1 MMKGSPKTNVKV
13 MNATPIIGKTFVMK
27 RVSLWTLCVSILAF
41 VGKCSACTRRN
52 MKEIEDRSSSSTSAV
67 PVLRSLL
74 FQDYYY
80 KEGVN
85 YGDYNDVYWAPS
97 TYLLTAD
104 SFEYQ
109 ENGEEPASI
118 ANALEYM
125 IGGDP
130 GWLDLGWLEEIE
142 PDWPQAYHSIE
153 VEWTSDSGA
162 DLRFY
167 AYFYSDDGS
176 TWYSDEARTR
186 MKTGEDWISFEDPDF
201 KIGGNMG
208 ECFHMDKLDVTNGN
222 GDTLTFVNL
231 DLAPFAHSSRWE
243 NPLDPL
249 WCVNGALLTL
259 DSDQLEAQKS
269 AFLTFVAESNFI
281 KKEQMFEDEVHRLV
295 LLGLSDTQKEVTFCW
310 IQENTVEGMYLDN
323 GNRCT
328 YTFTTEECEAIL
340 NNSLGKSPSTPNP
353 VPAQHAKSIKSPKV
367 AKLPKVSKSPKSS
380 WSYKSPKV
388 KEPKNAKSAK
398 LRR

>member
-1 MMKGSPKTNVKV
+1 
-13 MNATPIIGKTFVMK
+13 
-27 RVSLWTLCVSILAF
+27 
-41 VGKCSACTRRN
+41 
-52 MKEIEDRSSSSTSAV
+52 MKEIEDRTSFSV

-74 FQDYYY
+74 FQDYYN
-80 KEGVN
+80 EGVN
-85 YGDYNDVYWAPS
+85 YGDYNDVYWASS

-118 ANALEYM
+118 ANALEYV

-130 GWLDLGWLEEIE
+130 GWLEEIDPE
-142 PDWPQAYHSIE
+142 WPQAYHSIE
-153 VEWTSDSGA
+153 VEWTPDSGA

-186 MKTGEDWISFEDPDF
+186 LKTGEDWIEFDKPNF
-201 KIGGNMG
+201 YITGNIG
-208 ECFHMDKLDVTNGN
+208 ECFHMDKLDVTNEN

-231 DLAPFAHSSRWE
+231 DLAPFAHSSSWE

-249 WCVNGALLTL
+249 WCVNGALLAL
-259 DSDQLEAQKS
+259 DSDQLETQKI
-269 AFLTFVAESNFI
+269 AFSTFVTESKFI
-281 KKEQMFEDEVHRLV
+281 KKEQMFEDEEQGLV

-310 IQENTVEGMYLDN
+310 IQENTVEGKYLDN
-323 GNRCT
+323 GN
-328 YTFTTEECEAIL
+328 TFTTEECEDIL
-340 NNSLGKSPSTPNP
+340 NNALETSPSTPNP
-353 VPAQHAKSIKSPKV
+353 VPAPHA
-367 AKLPKVSKSPKSS
+367 KSS

-388 KEPKNAKSAK
+388 KEPKSAKSAK